1 MKTAKK
7 RILALAFLVTA
18 TTLLAFDNTNIL
30 VEQAVNHIY
39 QQRYL
44 DAHRVLK
51 AAYERSPRHPG
62 VHFNLGRL
70 FEQTGNFEEAL
81 KEYRL
86 AASLDNAM
94 VAARRGIARCTVE
107 LKRIEA
113 ENLAKRPA
121 VQPAPRQQGG
131 GLSTQAAMPISP
143 QLNEPA
149 LPAPAPV
156 VQQIYTSTSELQ
168 LPDLP
173 ARVVKAASKI
183 TEEDKA
189 EQLLNQGKTSEAR
202 LLLEKILKKN
212 PDSPKAHYLQGRIMS
227 DGGNLFPAISHLEE
241 ALRVNDKFYDAYYLL
256 GQNYAK
262 VNLLEDALKNYLA
275 FYSVRPQSAV
285 ALDIGRVY
293 EAMGNSSKANEFYG
307 RANAM
312 NPGNPGLQM
321 RMTET
326 AGNLAN
332 ELYLKGSHAFSTNQF
347 MEAYRLFGQA
357 LDTGSLSDGAQRD
370 AQRKLEVA
378 RFRLMER
385 ANRTEA
391 AREGY
396 AQTQRNYATTS
407 LKYYQLND
415 AGLRTSASEGL
426 VVEWRGYV
434 VRKFKKYGR
443 DVALMI
449 KELDRDELDAMSF
462 PENNYRLNRHY
473 NNQPLFILEAKD
485 GFPNFVRPGRMLT
498 FNGKIEWKYYDI
510 LNEVSSNVKLPVFEY
525 ITGYPDQQRR

>member
-7 RILALAFLVTA
+7 YILVFVLGAMT

-113 ENLAKRPA
+113 ERPVA
-121 VQPAPRQQGG
+121 QGVSRPDAG
-131 GLSTQAAMPISP
+131 RPVTGLSTQAAMPTSP
-143 QLNEPA
+143 QLNQPA
-149 LPAPAPV
+149 APV
-156 VQQIYTSTSELQ
+156 VTQIYTSTSELQ

-173 ARVVKAASKI
+173 ARVVKAASKV
-183 TEEDKA
+183 TDEDKA
-189 EQLLNQGKTSEAR
+189 EQLLNTGKTAEAR
-202 LLLEKILKKN
+202 LLLEKTLEKN
-212 PDSPKAHYLQGRIMS
+212 PDSPKAHYLMGKVMS
-227 DGGNLFPAISHLEE
+227 EAGSMFPAISHLEE
-241 ALRVNDKFYDAYYLL
+241 ALRVDDKFFEAYYLL
-256 GQNYAK
+256 GQSYSK
-262 VNLLEDALKNYLA
+262 VNLLEDALKNYLTY
-275 FYSVRPQSAV
+275 YSVRPQGGV
-285 ALDIGRVY
+285 ALEIGRVY

-332 ELYLKGSHAFSTNQF
+332 ELYLRGSHAFSTNQF
-347 MEAYRLFGQA
+347 REAYSLFGQA
-357 LDTGSLSDGAQRD
+357 LDTGSLSDGAKRD
-370 AQRKLEVA
+370 AQRKLEIA
-378 RFRLMER
+378 RFRLMEQ
-385 ANRTEA
+385 AHRTAA

-396 AQTQRNYATTS
+396 AQVQRNYAATS
-407 LKYYQLND
+407 LKYYQLSD
-415 AGLRTSASEGL
+415 AGFRSSWSEGQMI
-426 VVEWRGYV
+426 EWRGYV

-443 DVALMI
+443 DMVLMI
-449 KELDRDELDAMSF
+449 KELDRDELDVMSF
-462 PENNYRLNRHY
+462 PENTYKLNKHY

-498 FNGKIEWKYYDI
+498 FNGRLEWKYYDI
-510 LNEVSSNVKLPVFEY
+510 LNEVSSNVTLPVLEFVS
-525 ITGYPDQQRR
+525 GYPDQQRR